1 MNKKLTIFSIIL
13 IIVGIIG
20 AICSGIASLPYIVD
34 NVNKIREEVNKE
46 HIIYNKNI
54 DLNKID
60 ISTINDRVTIKKH
73 TGNDVKIS
81 VKGIYEEGK
90 YEVNEDIKTLKI
102 NEKETTEN
110 YDKFGN
116 LNELMSKFIENSL
129 KEYYEV
135 IVYVPNN
142 IDISAYT
149 KYGLLRIEDN
159 IFLNEVKFK
168 TVGGSISL
176 PQKIKSLNKLDIIS
190 NGHIELSMGEII
202 GIKDINIVSNSTTI
216 YSNDNDKFIDNIEN
230 YIPNNLNITSDYCI
244 DVTTDIPIANNL
256 NITSYDLVDNLDI
269 PINKYKFNFNVKA
282 NSIDLYNLRERYNL
296 DNDIYNNKNI
306 NEINDLLNKN
316 LESLEKEYNINIKA
330 NNIDF

>member
-20 AICSGIASLPYIVD
+20 SICSGIASLPYFVD
-34 NVNKIREEVNKE
+34 TVNKMREAVNKE

-60 ISTINDRVTIKKH
+60 ISTINDRIIIKKH
-73 TGNDVKIS
+73 TGNDVKVS

-102 NEKETTEN
+102 NEKETKET
-110 YDKFGN
+110 YDKFDN

-176 PQKIKSLNKLDIIS
+176 PQEIKNLNKLDIIS
-190 NGHIELSMGEII
+190 NSDIELSMGEII
-202 GIKDINIVSNSTTI
+202 GIKDISIVSNSTTI
-216 YSNDNDKFIDNIEN
+216 YSNTNDKFIDNIES
-230 YIPNNLNITSDYCI
+230 YIPNNLNITSDYI
-244 DVTTDIPIANNL
+244 DVTTDIPVANNL
-256 NITSYDLVDNLDI
+256 DITSYESVTNLDI
-269 PINKYKFNFNVKA
+269 PINKYKFNFNIKA
-282 NSIDLYNLRERYNL
+282 NSIDLYSLRERYNL
-296 DNDIYNNKNI
+296 DNDIYNDKNI

-316 LESLEKEYNINIKA
+316 LDSLEREYNINIKA
-330 NNIDF
+330 NNVNI

>member
-20 AICSGIASLPYIVD
+20 SICSGIASLPYFVD
-34 NVNKIREEVNKE
+34 TVNKMREAVNKE

-60 ISTINDRVTIKKH
+60 ISIINDRVTIKKH
-73 TGNDVKIS
+73 TGNDVKVS

-102 NEKETTEN
+102 NEKETKEN
-110 YDKFGN
+110 YDKFDN
-116 LNELMSKFIENSL
+116 LNELINKFIENSL
-129 KEYYEV
+129 RENSEV
-135 IVYVPNN
+135 IIYVPNN

-149 KYGLLRIEDN
+149 NYGALRIEDN

-168 TVGGSISL
+168 TVDGSISL
-176 PQKIKSLNKLDIIS
+176 PQEVKSLNKLDIIS
-190 NGHIELSMGEII
+190 NGHIQLSMGEIT
-202 GIKDINIVSNSTTI
+202 GIKDINIVSNSITI
-216 YSNDNDKFIDNIEN
+216 YSNANDKFIDNIES
-230 YIPNNLNITSDYCI
+230 YIPNNLNISSDYI
-244 DVTTDIPIANNL
+244 DVTTDIPLANNL
-256 NITSYDLVDNLDI
+256 NITSYESVNSLDI
-269 PINKYKFNFNVKA
+269 PINKYKFNFNIKA

-296 DNDIYNNKNI
+296 DNDIYNDRNI

-316 LESLEKEYNINIKA
+316 LDSLEREYNINIKA
-330 NNIDF
+330 NNVNI